1 MKEAQKDIGLSAVTA
16 LMCKQVA
23 EYICLKNQKK
33 LTSKQSEVT
42 AVLLA
47 LSARITPFLTHP
59 TEAFSHSQVS
69 KKLFSNTE
77 IFALG
82 LYHTSPTTTATS
94 IPSHSVY
101 LHYIHGLLNSYDNST
116 PTALHTFQS
125 RLNSLILSDD
135 GDGNTGERIGDNGVV
150 VYQWEIH
157 GMGEKDIDVYF
168 EKKKGIKAKK
178 GN

>member
-33 LTSKQSEVT
+33 LASKQSEVT
-42 AVLLA
+42 AVLQA

-59 TEAFSHSQVS
+59 TEAYSHSQVS
-69 KKLFSNTE
+69 RKLFSNTE

-82 LYHTSPTTTATS
+82 LYHASPTTPGTS
-94 IPSHSVY
+94 LHSHPVY

-135 GDGNTGERIGDNGVV
+135 DDDDGNTRDNRVV

-157 GMGEKDIDVYF
+157 GMGEKDIDGYF
-168 EKKKGIKAKK
+168 ERKKGIKAKK
-178 GN
+178 EN